1 MPEQTATLSA
11 SKPPGGRDDFVQSV
25 VLGSVSTGVFFV
37 AAALLLWAL
46 LGWLHPDLVRILA
59 PALEGKPLWEW
70 YDPRMTNQA
79 LLAVTAYGAVLI
91 PVSLKLPR
99 GGALVRNAFAL
110 LMLIAVVGHIAAG
123 VVLHIAG
130 LELMASFP
138 GFFEGLPWFL
148 PVLVLLNAGTIG
160 LSAVLFAW
168 VGWRVVKRG

>member
-1 MPEQTATLSA
+1 MPEQAASLSA
-11 SKPPGGRDDFVQSV
+11 SKPSRGRDDLVQSV
-25 VLGSVSTGVFFV
+25 VLGSVSTGAFFV
-37 AAALLLWAL
+37 FAALLLWVL
-46 LGWLHPDLVRILA
+46 LGWLHPDLVQMLG
-59 PALEGKPLWEW
+59 PALEGTPLWEW
-70 YDPRMTNQA
+70 YDPRITNQA
-79 LLAVTAYGAVLI
+79 LLAVAVYGAVLI

-148 PVLVLLNAGTIG
+148 PVFVLLNVGTIG

-168 VGWRVVKRG
+168 VGWRVYRD